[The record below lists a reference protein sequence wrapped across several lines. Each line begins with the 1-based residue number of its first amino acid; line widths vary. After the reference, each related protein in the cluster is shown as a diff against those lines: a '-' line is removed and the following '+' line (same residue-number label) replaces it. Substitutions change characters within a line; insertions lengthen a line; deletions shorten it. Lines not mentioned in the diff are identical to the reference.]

1 MTKPL
6 NRQSKSSTAVNP
18 FTAELEQTNKAATPS
33 KRKQKNDIPKK
44 TMRVSVPVHD
54 KISILH
60 DIIFLGESDRH
71 ILEETIDLALDKLI
85 SSLDEEEKAMF
96 NLMIKK
102 RAEKATDKE

>member
-18 FTAELEQTNKAATPS
+18 FTAELKTEQTDKSATPS
-33 KRKQKNDIPKK
+33 KKKQKNDIPKK

-71 ILEETIDLALDKLI
+71 ILEETLD
-85 SSLDEEEKAMF
+85 
-96 NLMIKK
+96 
-102 RAEKATDKE
+102 RA